1 MRSIGVRSI
10 VRGDNVSNGQNDLYD
25 GYLKA
30 ALLSCI
36 AFHII
41 VVHDVGIIHYSL
53 FERSVL
59 YNT

>member
-30 ALLSCI
+30 AFLHI
-36 AFHII
+36 AFHIVRAFVSSDPCSRAMI
-41 VVHDVGIIHYSL
+41 
-53 FERSVL
+53 
-59 YNT
+59 YNL